1 MPQQTAISDCRRN
14 RAIGHCLLLA
24 ADLNR
29 CLPPRSARTYR
40 DQVAHGCAMLTFK

>member
-1 MPQQTAISDCRRN
+1 MPQQTTISDCRRSG
-14 RAIGHCLLLA
+14 AIRRCLLLA
-24 ADLNR
+24 ADPCG